1 MDLLNLTEA
10 AKASRICKRTL
21 TGLIADGQGPRL
33 TRIGHKI
40 FVSAPHLAEWHAAM
54 ADPEPKARGK

>member
-1 MDLLNLTEA
+1 MELLNLTEA
-10 AKASRICKRTL
+10 AKASRICRRTL
-21 TGLIADGQGPRL
+21 QNLIDAGRGPRL

-40 FVSAPHLAEWHAAM
+40 FVAAPHLAEWHTAM